1 VKLRSGMDVA
11 RTEEKEKDHMG
22 GKHHVPQTHVIIDKF
37 SNSRRQNLGLED
49 YVYRGFLTW

>member
-1 VKLRSGMDVA
+1 VKLRSGIDVA

-49 YVYRGFLTW
+49 YVYRGFLT